1 MKYKLIDQSR
11 IGSNIVSS
19 HLFDV
24 SNDNQG
30 IVEITDLSLWVFDG
44 LTFNSRL
51 FLKAD

>member
-11 IGSNIVSS
+11 IGPNIVTR

-24 SNDNQG
+24 SNDKQG
-30 IVEITDLSLWVFDG
+30 TREITHLSLWVFDG
-44 LTFNSRL
+44 QTFNSRL